1 MLNSIVV
8 VFQAVEHRVSW
19 YPSMAWS
26 LKFSLFITN
35 IVLFLRLVMAYEVSP
50 PAHPIREFVNSPLS
64 CFRGVVLLINRGGEG
79 TASPGSV
86 VEEYGNDSASPGFEE
101 GEGTRELGDD
111 TTSPP
116 PLSTTLSNY

>member
-1 MLNSIVV
+1 M
-8 VFQAVEHRVSW
+8 
-19 YPSMAWS
+19 
-26 LKFSLFITN
+26 
-35 IVLFLRLVMAYEVSP
+35 
-50 PAHPIREFVNSPLS
+50 
-64 CFRGVVLLINRGGEG
+64 LLINRGGEG

-86 VEEYGNDSASPGFEE
+86 VEEYGNDSASPGAVEE